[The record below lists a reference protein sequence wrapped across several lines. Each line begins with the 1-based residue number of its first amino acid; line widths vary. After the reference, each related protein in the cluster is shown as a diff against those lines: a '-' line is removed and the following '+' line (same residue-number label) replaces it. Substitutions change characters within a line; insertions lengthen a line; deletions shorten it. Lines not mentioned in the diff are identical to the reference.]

1 MVRKDG
7 ILKLMD
13 FGVAQIMD
21 LERMTVTGQLLGS
34 PAYMAPEILEGKPL
48 DVRTDVFSVGIMLY
62 QLATGR
68 PALHRAATRTRCSS
82 ASPRAS
88 SPTRARSTG

>member
-7 ILKLMD
+7 MLKLMD

-68 PALHRAATRTRCSS
+68 PALLGPQPARGAQAHRRGQVRRPAHART
-82 ASPRAS
+82 
-88 SPTRARSTG
+88 G